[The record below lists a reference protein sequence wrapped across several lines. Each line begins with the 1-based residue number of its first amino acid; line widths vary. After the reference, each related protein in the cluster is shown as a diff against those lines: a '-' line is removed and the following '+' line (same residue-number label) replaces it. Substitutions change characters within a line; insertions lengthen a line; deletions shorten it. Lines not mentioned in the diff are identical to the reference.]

1 VSIVGRKTRASGRN
15 FERPTAVAFI
25 LWLLVALLVVFWLI
39 GAILDLVGGII
50 HFVLI
55 AAIAIA
61 IFAFLKRRL

>member
-1 VSIVGRKTRASGRN
+1 
-15 FERPTAVAFI
+15 VAFI

>member
-1 VSIVGRKTRASGRN
+1 
-15 FERPTAVAFI
+15 VAFI
-25 LWLLVALLVVFWLI
+25 LWLIVALLVVFWLI
-39 GAILDLVGGII
+39 GAVLDLVGGII